1 MPDPAES
8 DEFLLVALAQNG
20 DHDALEALFRR
31 MYRPLRC
38 YVGQLV
44 GSSSTDDVLQD
55 VAVLIFR
62 NLRYLRDPAAFRPW
76 ALRLASRQAFRH
88 LKSEARWRRVAEAD
102 PELLSAPEAT
112 PEEAIDSDLLG
123 VVDKVSPASRA
134 VLLLHYQQHLSLEE
148 TAAVLDIPLGTVK
161 SRLSYGVSVLR
172 KLLHQ
177 KGLYETNHS

>member
-1 MPDPAES
+1 MSGDSAES
-8 DEFLLVALAQNG
+8 DEFLLVALAQTG
-20 DHDALEALFRR
+20 DRAALELLFHRI
-31 MYRPLRC
+31 YRLLRC

-44 GSSSTDDVLQD
+44 GTSSMDDVLQD
-55 VAVLIFR
+55 VAVIIFR

-88 LKSEARWRRVAEAD
+88 LKREARWKRIVEAD
-102 PELLSAPEAT
+102 PELCPAAEAN
-112 PEEAIDSDLLG
+112 PQEGIEPSLLDAIEQI
-123 VVDKVSPASRA
+123 SPASRA

-148 TAAVLDIPLGTVK
+148 VAAVLEIPLGTVK

-177 KGLYETNHS
+177 KGNL